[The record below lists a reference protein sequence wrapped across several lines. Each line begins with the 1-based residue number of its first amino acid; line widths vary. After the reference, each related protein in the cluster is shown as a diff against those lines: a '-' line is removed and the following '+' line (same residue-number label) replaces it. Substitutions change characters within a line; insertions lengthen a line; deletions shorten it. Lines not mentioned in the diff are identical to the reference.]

1 MGPGKRGE
9 ETETRV
15 QMKEAEMKMS
25 KPKVTSGLFDRSVA
39 GPSLKLKCFGM
50 YKLDAF
56 GSLMID
62 EW

>member
-1 MGPGKRGE
+1 MKGPGKRGE

-15 QMKEAEMKMS
+15 QMKEAKMS
-25 KPKVTSGLFDRSVA
+25 KAKVTSGLFDRYVA
-39 GPSLKLKCFGM
+39 GPSVKLKCFGM

-62 EW
+62 KW